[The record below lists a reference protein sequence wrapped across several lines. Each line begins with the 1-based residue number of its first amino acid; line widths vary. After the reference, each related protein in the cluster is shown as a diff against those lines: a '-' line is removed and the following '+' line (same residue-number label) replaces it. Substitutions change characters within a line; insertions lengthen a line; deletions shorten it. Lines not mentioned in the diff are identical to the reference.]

1 LPKKSIFF
9 LKNYYPTILVVVV
22 VVVVLPCKLQ
32 CLQANVGG
40 RWWG

>member
-9 LKNYYPTILVVVV
+9 LKNYYPTILVVV